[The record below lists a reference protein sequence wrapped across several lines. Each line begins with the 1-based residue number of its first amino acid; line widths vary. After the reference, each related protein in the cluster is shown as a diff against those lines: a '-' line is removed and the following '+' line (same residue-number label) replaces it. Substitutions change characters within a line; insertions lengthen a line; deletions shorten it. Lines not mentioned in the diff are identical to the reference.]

1 MAYTQDG
8 RQTSIFSDIGTALS
22 SALGNKEYD
31 PRYKLNPEFT
41 SDRKRNAAIPKYILK
56 TDEEL
61 LADEKV
67 KNATVTAQPT
77 INQNNLPDGVPKLFE
92 AGQITDPSKLGNV
105 RLGPLDLGG
114 KSVDDYLMNDKLQMM
129 NSNVSNMMGQGGTT
143 LNYNA
148 LNNAIGKDVS
158 NSTSAAIS
166 DYVNQNAFAPSP
178 SAPPKTPFEDKRT
191 RFGNFMA
198 TIGGDDYKT
207 AEELN
212 DMSVKDR
219 EAYLKQRDKQMYGG
233 IAEAIA
239 IGDDQFNRR
248 NVNEGVAL
256 REKNEAARVKAEKER
271 QGKLSKIQ
279 YGASSIQNDPR
290 YTEQQKQIIMND
302 PSLLEEYANENIS
315 GLDAKNIQD
324 RIFANQ
330 YNMNV
335 ADLEQITKAKAQFP
349 DSSTE
354 EIVEKLSQAGI
365 IKTQKGINLSK
376 FEEDLA
382 EYLGRSQSIIE
393 SYTGT
398 GSRPR

>member
-22 SALGNKEYD
+22 SAFGNKQYD

-41 SDRKRNAAIPKYILK
+41 SDRKRNTAVPKYILK

-67 KNATVTAQPT
+67 KNATVTAQP
-77 INQNNLPDGVPKLFE
+77 NLPDGVPKLFE
-92 AGQITDPSKLGNV
+92 AGQITDPSKLGDA

-148 LNNAIGKDVS
+148 LNNAMGKDVS

-191 RFGNFMA
+191 KFGNFMA

-248 NVNEGVAL
+248 NVNEGVAT

-271 QGKLSKIQ
+271 QGRLSKIQ

-290 YTEQQKQIIMND
+290 YTKQQKQIIMND
-302 PSLLEEYANENIS
+302 PSLLEEYANENMS

-324 RIFANQ
+324 RVFASQ
-330 YNMNV
+330 YNMNL
-335 ADLEQITKAKAQFP
+335 ADLEQIRKVKEQYP
-349 DSSTE
+349 DSDVKD
-354 EIVEKLSQAGI
+354 ILDKLVEKGKINTLE
-365 IKTQKGINLSK
+365 GINLSK
-376 FEEDLA
+376 FEEDLV
-382 EYLGRSQSIIE
+382 EYLGRSQSILE
-393 SYTGT
+393 SFTST

>member
-1 MAYTQDG
+1 
-8 RQTSIFSDIGTALS
+8 
-22 SALGNKEYD
+22 
-31 PRYKLNPEFT
+31 
-41 SDRKRNAAIPKYILK
+41 
-56 TDEEL
+56 
-61 LADEKV
+61 
-67 KNATVTAQPT
+67 
-77 INQNNLPDGVPKLFE
+77 
-92 AGQITDPSKLGNV
+92 
-105 RLGPLDLGG
+105 
-114 KSVDDYLMNDKLQMM
+114 
-129 NSNVSNMMGQGGTT
+129 
-143 LNYNA
+143 
-148 LNNAIGKDVS
+148 
-158 NSTSAAIS
+158 
-166 DYVNQNAFAPSP
+166 
-178 SAPPKTPFEDKRT
+178 
-191 RFGNFMA
+191 MA

-335 ADLEQITKAKAQFP
+335 ADLESIRKAKEKFP

-354 EIVEKLSQAGI
+354 EIIEKLSQAGI

>member
-8 RQTSIFSDIGTALS
+8 RQTSIFSDIGAALN
-22 SALGNKEYD
+22 SALGNKQYD

-67 KNATVTAQPT
+67 KNATVTAQP
-77 INQNNLPDGVPKLFE
+77 NLPDGVPKLFE
-92 AGQITDPSKLGNV
+92 AGQITDPSKLGDV

-148 LNNAIGKDVS
+148 LNNAMAQNI
-158 NSTSAAIS
+158 NPNAAAINE
-166 DYVNQNAFAPSP
+166 YVNQNAFAPSP
-178 SAPPKTPFEDKRT
+178 SAPSKTPFEDKRT

-212 DMSVKDR
+212 NMSEKDR

-271 QGKLSKIQ
+271 QGRLSKIE

-290 YTEQQKQIIMND
+290 YTEQQKQIILKD

-324 RIFANQ
+324 RVFASQ
-330 YNMNV
+330 YNMNL
-335 ADLEQITKAKAQFP
+335 ADLERIKQVKAQYP
-349 DSSTE
+349 DSDVKD
-354 EIVEKLSQAGI
+354 IIKKLSEAGK
-365 IKTQKGINLSK
+365 IKTLKGINLSS
-376 FEEDLA
+376 FEEDLV
-382 EYLGRSQSIIE
+382 EYLGRSQSIVE
-393 SYTGT
+393 SATKV
-398 GSRPR
+398 GS

>member
-1 MAYTQDG
+1 MAYTPDG
-8 RQTSIFSDIGTALS
+8 RQTSIFSDIGFAIS
-22 SALGNKEYD
+22 SALGNKEHD
-31 PRYKLNPEFT
+31 PRYKINPEFT
-41 SDRKRNAAIPKYILK
+41 SDRKRNSGIPKYILK
-56 TDEEL
+56 TEEEL
-61 LADEKV
+61 AADEKI
-67 KNATVTAQPT
+67 KNATVSSQGS
-77 INQNNLPDGVPKLFE
+77 IDQNNLPDGVPKLFE
-92 AGQITDPSKLGNV
+92 LGQVNDPAKLGEV

-114 KSVDDYLMNDKLQMM
+114 QSVDDYLMNNELQMM
-129 NSNVSNMMGQGGTT
+129 NSKVSNMLGQGGTA

-148 LNNAIGKDVS
+148 LNNAMAQNV
-158 NSTSAAIS
+158 NPNAAAINE
-166 DYVNQNAFAPSP
+166 YVNQNAFAPSP
-178 SAPPKTPFEDKRT
+178 SAPSKTPFVDKRT

-212 DMSVKDR
+212 NMSEKDR

-239 IGDDQFNRR
+239 IADDQFNRR
-248 NVNEGVAL
+248 NVNEGVAI
-256 REKNEAARVKAEKER
+256 REKNEQARLEAEKER
-271 QGKLSKIQ
+271 QGRISKIQ

-290 YTEQQKQIIMND
+290 YTNQQKQIILND
-302 PSLLEEYANENIS
+302 PALLEEYANNNIK

-335 ADLEQITKAKAQFP
+335 DDLESIANAKEKFP

-354 EIVEKLSQAGI
+354 EIIEKLSEAGI
-365 IKTQKGINLSK
+365 IKTQKGINFSK

-393 SYTGT
+393 SYTST